1 GILADGR
8 EIAVKRLSTI
18 SKQGDEEFKNEV
30 LLLAKLQHKS
40 LVRLM
45 GFCLAKNE
53 KILVYE
59 FVSNKSLDCFL
70 FDSGKKGVLI
80 WSIRYNI
87 IRGVARGMLYLHE
100 DCHDRIV
107 HRDLKAANVL
117 LDVEMNPKVADF
129 GLARVCAFEQTH
141 VDTSRVAG
149 TIGYIAPEYMFHGQ
163 FSTKSDVYSF
173 GVLILEIIS
182 GKRVGDLYRSYAGN
196 LNLLTY
202 VSSFKFIY
210 SSTAFSSYDF
220 GKKNAWTCWL
230 DGKSLELVDPM
241 LLLGDSNSNDNIVKC
256 IHLGLL
262 CVQEEIHKRPSM
274 DIIVQT
280 LKTYYVAAETLP
292 MPQPPYFMSSS
303 SSDLMTTTTKSSSAT
318 VSLN

>member
-182 GKRVGDLYRSYAGN
+182 GKRVGDLYQSYAGN

-202 VSSFKFIY
+202 
-210 SSTAFSSYDF
+210 
-220 GKKNAWTCWL
+220 AWTCWL